1 LNGTFKKNK
10 TYLKIKVEKTFGSFR
25 HTYTKQKKGGT
36 NLKRKTKLR
45 EAPRSKR
52 ERATKP
58 REGQG
63 STKRYLKVL
72 RSNITKRSVDE

>member
-1 LNGTFKKNK
+1 LKN
-10 TYLKIKVEKTFGSFR
+10 
-25 HTYTKQKKGGT
+25 
-36 NLKRKTKLR
+36 KTKLR

-58 REGQG
+58 REEQG

-72 RSNITKRSVDE
+72 RSNITKRSVDES